1 VSLDNKVFIHHDHQ
15 NIIKQVSSMKKFLTL
30 IVCATLFLVGC
41 DGTPDKTVVWDMP
54 TPFEETVFHTI
65 NVREFSKEVSHLTKG
80 QLVIQVH
87 SHASL
92 YKHPEIKQ
100 AIRSGQVPIGEMVI
114 SLLGNE
120 NPLFEI
126 DSLPL
131 LATSYADAKKLWQI
145 SRDEIE
151 KLLAE
156 QGLKLLF
163 SVPWPPQGLYTKKE
177 MLSSKDFERLK
188 IRTYNPILSRLV
200 ELMGG
205 SPTTVQTPEIPQ
217 AFSTGIIDAMI
228 TSPSTGVSSQAWD
241 YVTHYYDLQA
251 WVPKNMVIVNQR
263 IFNELPTEWQDAVAT
278 AAAVAEKRGWQ
289 MSEQETME
297 KIKILAQH
305 GIKVLEP
312 SNDIKQGLEK
322 IRQQM
327 LAEWRIKAGE
337 QGQKIL
343 ELFEQ

>member
-1 VSLDNKVFIHHDHQ
+1 MG
-15 NIIKQVSSMKKFLTL
+15 IKSFFLAL
-30 IVCATLFLVGC
+30 IVWTLLFLAGC
-41 DGTPDKTVVWDMP
+41 DKAPDKTVVWDMP
-54 TPFEETVFHTI
+54 TPFEDTVFHTVNIRKFAEEI
-65 NVREFSKEVSHLTKG
+65 NQLTQG
-80 QLVIQVH
+80 HLVIHVH

-100 AIRSGQVPIGEMVI
+100 AVRSGQVPIGEMVI

-120 NPLFEI
+120 NPVFEI

-131 LATSYADAKKLWQI
+131 LATSYNGARKLWLI
-145 SRDEIE
+145 SRKEIE
-151 KLLAE
+151 KLLEE

-163 SVPWPPQGLYTKKE
+163 AVPWPPQGLYIKKE
-177 MLSSKDFERLK
+177 VSSLKDFSGLR
-188 IRTYNPILSRLV
+188 IRTYNSILSRLV

-241 YVTHYYDLQA
+241 YVKYYYDLQA
-251 WVPKNMVIVNQR
+251 WVPKNMVIVNQQ
-263 IFNELPTEWQDAVAT
+263 IFTTLPAELQ
-278 AAAVAEKRGWQ
+278 AAILKAAEIAEKRGWQ

-297 KIKILAQH
+297 KIKILADH
-305 GIKVLEP
+305 GIKVLQP
-312 SNDIKQGLEK
+312 SNTIKQDLER

-327 LAEWRIKAGE
+327 LAEWQIKAGE
-337 QGQKIL
+337 QGQRIL
-343 ELFEQ
+343 KLFEQ

>member
-1 VSLDNKVFIHHDHQ
+1 
-15 NIIKQVSSMKKFLTL
+15 MKKFLTF

-41 DGTPDKTVVWDMP
+41 DRTPDKTVVWDMP

-80 QLVIQVH
+80 HLVIQVH

-217 AFSTGIIDAMI
+217 AFSTSLLPRLGSVVKHGI
-228 TSPSTGVSSQAWD
+228 TSPIITIYKHGC
-241 YVTHYYDLQA
+241 L
-251 WVPKNMVIVNQR
+251 
-263 IFNELPTEWQDAVAT
+263 
-278 AAAVAEKRGWQ
+278 
-289 MSEQETME
+289 
-297 KIKILAQH
+297 KI
-305 GIKVLEP
+305 
-312 SNDIKQGLEK
+312 
-322 IRQQM
+322 
-327 LAEWRIKAGE
+327 W
-337 QGQKIL
+337 
-343 ELFEQ
+343 

>member
-1 VSLDNKVFIHHDHQ
+1 
-15 NIIKQVSSMKKFLTL
+15 M
-30 IVCATLFLVGC
+30 GC